1 MDIFEKRLRNLL
13 CEVRMIANDPHH
25 PVNNRRH
32 PRHKQ
37 WVATLN
43 LIEAHG
49 ARTPTA
55 TQHADEDVPELFA
68 STDATSSAYQGSGQD
83 ICKN

>member
-1 MDIFEKRLRNLL
+1 MDILEQRLRHLL
-13 CEVRMIANDPHH
+13 WEVRMIANDPHH

-49 ARTPTA
+49 ARTHTA
-55 TQHADEDVPELFA
+55 TQHAGEDVPKLFA
-68 STDATSSAYQGSGQD
+68 STDVTSSA
-83 ICKN
+83 C